1 MAFYLTDI
9 ELLRID
15 GEMKKWAARAG
26 GQDTDIDAVLRLQI
40 QADTAA
46 LR

>member
-1 MAFYLTDI
+1 
-9 ELLRID
+9 
-15 GEMKKWAARAG
+15 MKKQAAVVSG
-26 GQDTDIDAVLRLQI
+26 EDTDIDAVLRLQI

>member
-1 MAFYLTDI
+1 
-9 ELLRID
+9 
-15 GEMKKWAARAG
+15 MKKQAALIG
-26 GQDTDIDAVLRLQI
+26 GEDTDVDAVLRLQI